1 MKRVSRSYLA
11 LMILDI
17 ILLIA
22 WPIVILTAS
31 CHTLLAFLA
40 GIVWCIDLY
49 DFFKHRACYKEAKF
63 YEGFKEVK

>member
-1 MKRVSRSYLA
+1 MKRVSRWYLA

-22 WPIVILTAS
+22 WPIVVLTAS
-31 CHTLLAFLA
+31 YPTLLAFLV
-40 GIVWCIDLY
+40 GVVWCTDLY

-63 YEGFKEVK
+63 YEGFEEVK